1 MNHSQRRTIA
11 KTATAQQESES
22 EEKESSTD
30 LDDGKCIRCWSAQAT
45 VSTDHLGR
53 DMGEKRYCQ
62 KCHEMVT
69 ARALKDWRLC

>member
-1 MNHSQRRTIA
+1 MNHSHRRTIA
-11 KTATAQQESES
+11 KKATAQQESENEDS
-22 EEKESSTD
+22 QSSTD

-62 KCHEMVT
+62 RCHEMVT